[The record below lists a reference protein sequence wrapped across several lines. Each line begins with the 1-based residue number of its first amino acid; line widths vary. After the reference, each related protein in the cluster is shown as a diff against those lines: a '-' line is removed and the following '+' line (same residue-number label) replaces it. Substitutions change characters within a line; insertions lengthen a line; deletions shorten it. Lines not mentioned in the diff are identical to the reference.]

1 MEVGNVV
8 FSHVVQQGY
17 VKADGQELYRGDF
30 AALFAFAQQNN
41 LLVSEEEWSNG
52 MQGMYSIGDGQMTFR
67 IPDLRGQFIR
77 ALDDGRGF
85 DLDRTLGSQ
94 QDDAIRNISGALYA
108 SEYTLRVGKNT
119 ENNLFRAGSTR
130 RDYYIGTRQGS
141 EGCSHVIFDAS
152 KVVPTAPE
160 NRPKNIALIAQ
171 IKY

>member
-17 VKADGQELYRGDF
+17 VKADGQELYRGNF

-41 LLVSEEEWSNG
+41 LLVSEEAWSNG
-52 MQGMYSIGDGQMTFR
+52 MQGMYSIGDGEMTFR

-77 ALDDGRGF
+77 ALDEGRGL
-85 DLDRTLGSQ
+85 DLDRNLGSQ
-94 QDDAIRNISGALYA
+94 QGDAIRNISGILYA
-108 SEYTLRVGKNT
+108 SDHDFRVDNNT
-119 ENNLFRAGSTR
+119 ANNLFRAGSTR
-130 RDYYIGTRQGS
+130 RSYYRETQQIS
-141 EGCSHVIFDAS
+141 EGCSYVVFDAS
-152 KVVPTAPE
+152 KVVSTASE